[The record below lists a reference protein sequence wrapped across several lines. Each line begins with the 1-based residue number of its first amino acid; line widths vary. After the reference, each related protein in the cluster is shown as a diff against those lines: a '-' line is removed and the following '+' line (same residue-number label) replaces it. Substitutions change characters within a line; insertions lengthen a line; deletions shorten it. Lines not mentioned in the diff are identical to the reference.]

1 MKDTVP
7 AISLRVLLNQPDSS
21 YWESM
26 VSVACRVQGSV
37 SIFLTRKS
45 QLFKIAYSS
54 KKKDQLTVAQH
65 ASDHLKR
72 MWCSALSVRAQGTQ
86 HRGSTLE

>member
-26 VSVACRVQGSV
+26 VSVACRVQGNV
-37 SIFLTRKS
+37 SIFFPARKS
-45 QLFKIAYSS
+45 QLFKIA
-54 KKKDQLTVAQH
+54 
-65 ASDHLKR
+65 
-72 MWCSALSVRAQGTQ
+72 
-86 HRGSTLE
+86 

>member
-21 YWESM
+21 IE
-26 VSVACRVQGSV
+26 RVWSLLLAV
-37 SIFLTRKS
+37 YRAASLFFLTRKS

-72 MWCSALSVRAQGTQ
+72 M
-86 HRGSTLE
+86 